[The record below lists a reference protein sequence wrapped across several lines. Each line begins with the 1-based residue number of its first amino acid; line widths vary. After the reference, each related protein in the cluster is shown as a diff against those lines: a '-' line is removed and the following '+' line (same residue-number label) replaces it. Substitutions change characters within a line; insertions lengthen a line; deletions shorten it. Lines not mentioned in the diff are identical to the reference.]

1 MKLRRFSAI
10 AGAVALTIGAVGAT
24 SAASVTPTF
33 HEGNITASG
42 TYAADCPD
50 GSEALEIAGGA
61 LSGTL
66 GGVTVNV
73 TYHADNS
80 IDFSATGGTVAVAF
94 VKGGEA
100 YNEYA
105 YSPSVTSD
113 TNLVSPE
120 NGGLNVPVVS
130 HTVFCVEVDEQKT
143 DPPTEEP
150 TEEPSTPPT
159 EEPTE
164 EPSTPPTE
172 EPTEEPTTTPTG
184 GVEAE
189 TDVPGDPTAPPTDV
203 AGGTTNGST
212 DLLPILFLVFGAIGL
227 GAVALTPARPRR

>member
-113 TNLVSPE
+113 TDLESPL

-143 DPPTEEP
+143 D
-150 TEEPSTPPT
+150 PPT